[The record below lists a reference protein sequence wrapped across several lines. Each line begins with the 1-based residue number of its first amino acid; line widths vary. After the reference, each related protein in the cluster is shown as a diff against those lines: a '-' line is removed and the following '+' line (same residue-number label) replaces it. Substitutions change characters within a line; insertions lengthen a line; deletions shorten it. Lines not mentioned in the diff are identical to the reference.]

1 MYAVSHTPDF
11 SPICENYQ
19 NRLTTQISQIMKYLK
34 RTRNETYSPKLD
46 VGICI
51 PYTY

>member
-1 MYAVSHTPDF
+1 MCVNVCAYEKLVELS
-11 SPICENYQ
+11 
-19 NRLTTQISQIMKYLK
+19 LK

>member
-1 MYAVSHTPDF
+1 MKIQNTLKYIKVSIQ
-11 SPICENYQ
+11 SSSLYNSIK
-19 NRLTTQISQIMKYLK
+19 MLK